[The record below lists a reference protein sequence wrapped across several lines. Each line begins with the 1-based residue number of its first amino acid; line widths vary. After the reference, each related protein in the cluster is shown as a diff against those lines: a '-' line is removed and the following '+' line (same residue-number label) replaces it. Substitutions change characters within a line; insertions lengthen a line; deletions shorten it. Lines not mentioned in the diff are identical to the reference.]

1 MASVER
7 ARVPRTFHDVGELGA
22 ARQVELASEAA
33 GRVMRIAFT
42 SGQRVKQ
49 GDLLVQINDAPE

>member
-1 MASVER
+1 M
-7 ARVPRTFHDVGELGA
+7 PRTFHDVGELGA